1 MSASSWQ
8 AVWLLA
14 VEVGAVVLL
23 TLLITWRLRSV
34 VWQRT
39 LWQASLI
46 ALIGLLVVEFS
57 AVSFPRGEHEEAPVI
72 QVTAED
78 WPVQSIAPSI
88 EITDEFPVDYQTAS
102 QMTVIEAMPV
112 KTAKSISSLLLAIAL
127 GIWVIGSVVLAGR
140 LLMGRFLLL
149 RFCARS
155 RMVTDEELR
164 QRVQGMALKLGMDR
178 SVQVLET
185 AHIQTPVV
193 FGLFHPIIA
202 LPTGFTER
210 FDSRQQ
216 EAILGHELAHLAA
229 RDPLWYLLAD
239 ALVSLLWWHPLVW
252 VARSRLQ
259 VASELAADE
268 ACVLAEQGPE
278 TLAECLVSI
287 AKEMHG
293 PGALESIGIE
303 GSGFRSRL
311 GQRVERLLQLSAEMV
326 SKPALWRIRLVKL
339 GAPVLLLSL
348 LIVGTGWMRKDGSA
362 PWSGV
367 VNGAWDTAVGAVR
380 VEEEVIRRDPRP
392 RLVAETKVETILATN
407 GEPPKA
413 ERLPTLSPQERR
425 NLYIRI
431 GKVNTNAFFKELEKK
446 TGEKLDLKVEGDE
459 GHYSYSSI
467 NLNRLLQQYF
477 AAAGLDCEVNGP
489 DAGGTRV
496 SFNPALGD
504 LWVRGT
510 SEEVE
515 VTRKLVQP
523 LLTASLPAP
532 NPYMRTNG
540 VQGKMPLRNLILVK
554 LNQIVIKELHFEGK
568 PLEDVVQFLQE
579 ESVKLDPEKKG
590 VNFIINSNLDDQAA
604 NGAKTNSTKVDLE
617 KAVITINPPLKN
629 LRMIDALD
637 VITKVASGTRGQAL
651 AFMVEDYAVVFRQ
664 RVIEPPQLFTRIFK
678 VDTERFVNG
687 LEKEV
692 GRKVM
697 PLATNVTVDGKTNVL
712 WGTVN
717 TNISAGL
724 ADKIQ
729 AMGRQYFSDLGVD
742 MTVKEK
748 DIASTQIFFNDR
760 TGVLM
765 VRATLADLELIQTK
779 MREFG
784 TASQVIEPKAAEL
797 PKLPLLMTQIFPLR
811 FVAATNAV
819 SAIQGAFTDNRAKV
833 VADNQANKIV
843 VTAVAEDLK
852 EVEKIIQKF
861 DMAPQQVVIEVKYIE
876 VSDKAAKEM
885 GLTWFTS
892 GPLNGTNTVKLDQ
905 LSNPTIPTNQNVRVE
920 APVLPNY
927 VSVLSLAQ
935 AQALVK
941 RFESQDGSDV
951 LSAPRVTTLSNRQAR
966 IEVSNKMDI
975 VVKKQ
980 INAGAGPAGDDQT
993 VFQTSSVST
1002 GPALE
1007 VLPKVAA
1014 DGLSLQLDWMVCIT
1028 EFVGYD
1034 KPAKG
1039 MDENEPLPR
1048 FRVRQVANSSVV
1060 RDGQALLMGCGT
1072 SEVKKQKK
1080 GIFRSGSQVEKR
1092 HVIVMLTPRV
1102 IDAAG
1107 NLVNPGK

>member
-1 MSASSWQ
+1 MNTSSWQ

-14 VEVGAVVLL
+14 VEVGVVVLL
-23 TLLITWRLRSV
+23 TSLVTWRLRSV

-46 ALIGLLVVEFS
+46 ALIGLLLVEFS
-57 AVSFPRGEHEEAPVI
+57 AVSFPQGAHEEAPVI
-72 QVTAED
+72 QETAQD
-78 WPVQSIAPSI
+78 LPVQSIAPSI
-88 EITDEFPVDYQTAS
+88 EITDEFSENYQTAS
-102 QMTVIEAMPV
+102 QVTVIEAMPV
-112 KTAKSISSLLLAIAL
+112 ETAKSISSLLLAIAL

-164 QRVQGMALKLGMDR
+164 LKVQGMARKLGMDR

-193 FGLFHPIIA
+193 FGLFRPTIA
-202 LPTGFTER
+202 LPTGFTEQ
-210 FDSRQQ
+210 FNCRQQ

-229 RDPLWYLLAD
+229 HDPLWYLLAD

-268 ACVLAEQGPE
+268 ACVLAEHGPE

-293 PGALESIGIE
+293 PGAMEAIGIE
-303 GSGFRSRL
+303 GSAFRSRL
-311 GQRVERLLQLSAEMV
+311 GQRVERLLQLSSAMV
-326 SKPALWRIRLVKL
+326 TKPALWRIRLVKVSV
-339 GAPVLLLSL
+339 PFLLLSL
-348 LIVGTGWMRKDGSA
+348 LVVGTGWMRKDGNA
-362 PWSGV
+362 PWSEV
-367 VNGAWDTAVGAVR
+367 VNGAWDTAVGAVK
-380 VEEEVIRRDPRP
+380 VEEGDIRRDPRP
-392 RLVAETKVETILATN
+392 RLVAETKVETRLAMN
-407 GEPPKA
+407 DEPPK
-413 ERLPTLSPQERR
+413 
-425 NLYIRI
+425 
-431 GKVNTNAFFKELEKK
+431 
-446 TGEKLDLKVEGDE
+446 
-459 GHYSYSSI
+459 
-467 NLNRLLQQYF
+467 
-477 AAAGLDCEVNGP
+477 
-489 DAGGTRV
+489 
-496 SFNPALGD
+496 
-504 LWVRGT
+504 
-510 SEEVE
+510 SE
-515 VTRKLVQP
+515 
-523 LLTASLPAP
+523 SLPVP
-532 NPYMRTNG
+532 NPYARTNVSQTTTKSRLRLEAKLDG
-540 VQGKMPLRNLILVK
+540 IVFKEAFFDGLPLS
-554 LNQIVIKELHFEGK
+554 E
-568 PLEDVVQFLQE
+568 VVRFLRD
-579 ESVKLDPEKKG
+579 ESAKLDPEKVG
-590 VNFIINSNLDDQAA
+590 INFVINSKLGDQPGGEGGKTLRDPL
-604 NGAKTNSTKVDLE
+604 GAPLAPMAPQQDLS
-617 KAVITINPPLKN
+617 VVLVTINPPLKN
-629 LRMIDALD
+629 LTMREMLNAITNVTAD
-637 VITKVASGTRGQAL
+637 VGKHGL
-651 AFMVEDYAVVFRQ
+651 AYQVEDYAVVFRQ
-664 RVIEPPQLFTRIFK
+664 RVIEPAQLFTRISK
-678 VDTERFVNG
+678 VDTERFVKG

-697 PLATNVTVDGKTNVL
+697 PLTTNVTVDGKTNVL

-717 TNISAGL
+717 TNGSLGL
-724 ADKIQ
+724 AEKLQ
-729 AMGRQYFSDLGVD
+729 VMARQYFADQGVNVSDKGTNVS
-742 MTVKEK
+742 
-748 DIASTQIFFNDR
+748 AAQIFFNDR

-765 VRATLADLELIQTK
+765 VRATLDDLELIQTK

-784 TASQVIEPKAAEL
+784 TASQVIEPKVAEL
-797 PKLPLLMTQIFPLR
+797 PKLPLLMTQIFQLR

-819 SAIQGAFTDNRAKV
+819 SAIQGAFTDNRSRV
-833 VADNQANKIV
+833 VADNQANKLAVI
-843 VTAVAEDLK
+843 AVAEELK

-861 DMAPQQVVIEVKYIE
+861 DMAPQQVVIEAKYIE

-885 GLTWFTS
+885 GLNWFTS
-892 GPLNGTNTVKLDQ
+892 GPLNGTNSVKLDQ

-935 AQALVK
+935 AEALVK

-966 IEVSNKMDI
+966 IEVSNQLNI

-1002 GPALE
+1002 GPILE

-1039 MDENEPLPR
+1039 MDKNEPLPR
-1048 FRVRQVANSSVV
+1048 FRVRQVANSSVL

-1072 SEVKKQKK
+1072 SEVKKEKK
-1080 GIFRSGSQVEKR
+1080 GIFRSGSEVEKR

-1102 IDAAG
+1102 IDPAG